1 MVEAS
6 QFMKPWKVRHIEV
19 LPGNKGV
26 QVEFGIEGRDPVRFR
41 TKRFGIGRRGARSAA
56 LAKFAAQSGF
66 GEAEDLFH
74 LIVSLPRD
82 TVGTILWSGLAP
94 LGGNSESPPTLG
106 CVWPDEATC

>member
-6 QFMKPWKVRHIEV
+6 QFMKPWKVRYIEV
-19 LPGNKGV
+19 LPDNKGV
-26 QVEFGIEGRDPVRFR
+26 QVEFGVDGRDPVRFR

-56 LAKFAAQSGF
+56 LAKFASQAGF
-66 GEAEDLFH
+66 GVVEDLFH

-94 LGGNSESPPTLG
+94 LGTNSESPPTLG
-106 CVWPDEATC
+106 CVWPDEASC